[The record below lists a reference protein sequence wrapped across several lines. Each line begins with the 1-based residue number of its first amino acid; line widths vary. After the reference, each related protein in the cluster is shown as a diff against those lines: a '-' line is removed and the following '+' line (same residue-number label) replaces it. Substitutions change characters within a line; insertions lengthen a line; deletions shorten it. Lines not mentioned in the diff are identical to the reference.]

1 MRSQWIGPAGI
12 KVAVREHYGKVAEAS
27 NAEDVAGCYGSTGDG
42 AH

>member
-1 MRSQWIGPAGI
+1 MGSQWIDPAGI

-27 NAEDVAGCYGSTGDG
+27 NAEDVAGCYGGTGDG